1 MAKPTHDIVAT
12 TGEYTN
18 RAGEKKKRY
27 VTCGKAFTDEQGRV
41 SLKIEALPVG
51 LNWSGW
57 LSLYPVEN
65 QAPRQQPDPRPKS
78 ATPAPAED
86 FKEED
91 DIPF

>member
-1 MAKPTHDIVAT
+1 MAKPTHDVVAT

-18 RAGEKKKRY
+18 NSGEKKKRY

-51 LNWSGW
+51 PGWSGW

-65 QAPRQQPDPRPKS
+65 QAPRQTPDPRPKTT
-78 ATPAPAED
+78 AAPTTDSTE
-86 FKEED
+86 EED
-91 DIPF
+91 DIPI